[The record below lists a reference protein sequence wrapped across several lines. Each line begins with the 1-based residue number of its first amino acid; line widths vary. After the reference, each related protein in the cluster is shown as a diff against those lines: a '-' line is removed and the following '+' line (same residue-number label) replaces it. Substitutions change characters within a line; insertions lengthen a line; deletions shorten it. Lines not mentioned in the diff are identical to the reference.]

1 MRRSSLFLF
10 IITSSIICDVSVFS
24 SAKGSPLQSK
34 TILLIEEGVTKL
46 QVAQNSQEFQYTNKS
61 INTNIFLEQPP
72 LKTPRSVFLGNNKFQ
87 KKPKLKF
94 KTQKIKLKQPLLKTE
109 RTVRI
114 KKFETKKNRKK
125 QKIKISPRVLADD
138 LKPSIKKTKIT
149 KIEKINNLPEVKKKK
164 STAKNLPVSPK
175 AVERK
180 PVQILEAPP
189 PPAKTIEAFDKRAS
203 KSQSATKKMKNSPQL
218 ASITFQDEKKDSS
231 KSLMFSQGGAK
242 LSNESKRVLD
252 SLSLTFS
259 KQAKIRM
266 QLLAY
271 AGEPNLTASKARRLS
286 LSRALAVRS
295 YLIKKG
301 VRSTR
306 IDVRA
311 LGNKT
316 NLGAPNRVELKI
328 IKD

>member
-1 MRRSSLFLF
+1 MRRSILFLF
-10 IITSSIICDVSVFS
+10 IISNFIICEVFIFS
-24 SAKGSPLQSK
+24 DANGSPLQSK
-34 TILLIEEGVTKL
+34 TILIIDEGVTNL
-46 QVAQNSQEFQYTNKS
+46 PVPQNIQKFQLNDPS
-61 INTNIFLEQPP
+61 INSNIFLEQPP
-72 LKTPRSVFLGNNKFQ
+72 LKTPRSVFLGSNNLIKRS
-87 KKPKLKF
+87 KL
-94 KTQKIKLKQPLLKTE
+94 KTQKIKLKQPTLKTK
-109 RTVRI
+109 RKPNL
-114 KKFETKKNRKK
+114 KKLSTKKNIRK
-125 QKIKISPRVLADD
+125 QKIKTDRRVLADT
-138 LKPSIKKTKIT
+138 LKPSIKKTKKIT
-149 KIEKINNLPEVKKKK
+149 KIAKINTLPVVKKKK
-164 STAKNLPVSPK
+164 SAPKNLLVSPK
-175 AVERK
+175 AIERK
-180 PVQILEAPP
+180 PVRILEAPP
-189 PPAKTIEAFDKRAS
+189 PPAKTIEAFDK
-203 KSQSATKKMKNSPQL
+203 KITKNQSATKKIESPQQL
-218 ASITFQDEKKDSS
+218 ASINSKDEKKGGAR
-231 KSLMFSQGGAK
+231 SLMFSQGGAK
-242 LSNESKRVLD
+242 LSNESKKVLD
-252 SLSLTFS
+252 LLSLTFS

>member
-1 MRRSSLFLF
+1 MRRSILFLF
-10 IITSSIICDVSVFS
+10 IITSFIICEVFIFS
-24 SAKGSPLQSK
+24 NANGSPLQSK
-34 TILLIEEGVTKL
+34 TILVIDEGVTNL
-46 QVAQNSQEFQYTNKS
+46 PVPQNIQKFQLNDPS
-61 INTNIFLEQPP
+61 INSNILLEQPP
-72 LKTPRSVFLGNNKFQ
+72 LETPRSVFLGSNNL
-87 KKPKLKF
+87 LKRPELR
-94 KTQKIKLKQPLLKTE
+94 TQKIKLKQPTLKTK
-109 RTVRI
+109 RRPNL
-114 KKFETKKNRKK
+114 KKLSTKKNIRK
-125 QKIKISPRVLADD
+125 QKIKTDRRVLADT
-138 LKPSIKKTKIT
+138 LKPSIKKTKKIT
-149 KIEKINNLPEVKKKK
+149 KIAKINTLPVVKKKK
-164 STAKNLPVSPK
+164 SAPKNLPVSPK
-175 AVERK
+175 AIERK
-180 PVQILEAPP
+180 PVRILEAPP
-189 PPAKTIEAFDKRAS
+189 PPAKTIEAFDK
-203 KSQSATKKMKNSPQL
+203 KITKNQSATKQIESPQQL
-218 ASITFQDEKKDSS
+218 ASINSKDETKGGAR
-231 KSLMFSQGGAK
+231 SLMFSQGGAK
-242 LSNESKRVLD
+242 LSNESKKVLD
-252 SLSLTFS
+252 LLSLTFS

>member
-1 MRRSSLFLF
+1 MRRSILFLF
-10 IITSSIICDVSVFS
+10 IITSFIICEVFIFS
-24 SAKGSPLQSK
+24 NANGSPLQSK
-34 TILLIEEGVTKL
+34 TILVIDEGVTNL
-46 QVAQNSQEFQYTNKS
+46 PVPQNIQKFQLNDPS
-61 INTNIFLEQPP
+61 INSNILLEQPP
-72 LKTPRSVFLGNNKFQ
+72 LETPRSVFLGSNNL
-87 KKPKLKF
+87 LKRPELR
-94 KTQKIKLKQPLLKTE
+94 TQKIKLKQPTLKTK
-109 RTVRI
+109 RRPNL
-114 KKFETKKNRKK
+114 KKLSTKKNIRK
-125 QKIKISPRVLADD
+125 QKIKTDRRVLADT
-138 LKPSIKKTKIT
+138 LKPSIKKTKKIT
-149 KIEKINNLPEVKKKK
+149 KIAKINTLPVVKKKK
-164 STAKNLPVSPK
+164 SAPKNLPVSPK
-175 AVERK
+175 AIERK

-189 PPAKTIEAFDKRAS
+189 PPAKTIEAFDK
-203 KSQSATKKMKNSPQL
+203 KITKNQSATKKIESPQQL
-218 ASITFQDEKKDSS
+218 ASINSKDEKKGGAR
-231 KSLMFSQGGAK
+231 SLMFNQGGAK
-242 LSNESKRVLD
+242 LSNESKKVLD
-252 SLSLTFS
+252 LLSLTFS

>member
-1 MRRSSLFLF
+1 MRRSILFLF
-10 IITSSIICDVSVFS
+10 IISNFIICEVFIFS
-24 SAKGSPLQSK
+24 NANGRPLQSK
-34 TILLIEEGVTKL
+34 TILIIDEGVTNL
-46 QVAQNSQEFQYTNKS
+46 PVPQNIQKFQLNDQG
-61 INTNIFLEQPP
+61 INSNILLEQPP
-72 LKTPRSVFLGNNKFQ
+72 LETPRSVFLGSNNLL
-87 KKPKLKF
+87 KKPELR
-94 KTQKIKLKQPLLKTE
+94 TQKIKLKQPTLKTK
-109 RTVRI
+109 RRLNL
-114 KKFETKKNRKK
+114 KKLSTKKNIRK
-125 QKIKISPRVLADD
+125 QKIKTDRRLLADN

-149 KIEKINNLPEVKKKK
+149 KIAKINTLPEVKKKK
-164 STAKNLPVSPK
+164 SAPKNLPVSPK
-175 AVERK
+175 AIERK
-180 PVQILEAPP
+180 PVRILEAPP
-189 PPAKTIEAFDKRAS
+189 PPAKTIEAFDK
-203 KSQSATKKMKNSPQL
+203 KITKNQSATKQIESPQQL
-218 ASITFQDEKKDSS
+218 ASINSKDEKEGGAR
-231 KSLMFSQGGAK
+231 SLMFSQGGAK
-242 LSNESKRVLD
+242 LSNESKKVLD
-252 SLSLTFS
+252 LLSLTFS

>member
-1 MRRSSLFLF
+1 MRRSILFLF
-10 IITSSIICDVSVFS
+10 FITSFIICEVFIFS
-24 SAKGSPLQSK
+24 NANGSPLQSK
-34 TILLIEEGVTKL
+34 TTLIIDEGVTNL
-46 QVAQNSQEFQYTNKS
+46 PVPQNIQKFQLNDRS
-61 INTNIFLEQPP
+61 INSSIFLEQPP
-72 LKTPRSVFLGNNKFQ
+72 LKTPRSVFLGGNNLLKR
-87 KKPKLKF
+87 PKL
-94 KTQKIKLKQPLLKTE
+94 KTQKIKLKQPTLKTK
-109 RTVRI
+109 RRLNL
-114 KKFETKKNRKK
+114 KKLSTKKNIRK
-125 QKIKISPRVLADD
+125 QKIKTDRQVLADN

-149 KIEKINNLPEVKKKK
+149 KIAEINTLPEVKKKK
-164 STAKNLPVSPK
+164 NAPKNLPVSPK
-175 AVERK
+175 AIEKK

-189 PPAKTIEAFDKRAS
+189 PPVKTIEAFDK
-203 KSQSATKKMKNSPQL
+203 KTTKNQSATKQIENPQQL
-218 ASITFQDEKKDSS
+218 ASINSKDEKKGSAR
-231 KSLMFSQGGAK
+231 SLMFSQGGAK

-252 SLSLTFS
+252 LLSLTFS

-316 NLGAPNRVELKI
+316 NSGAPNRVELKI

>member
-1 MRRSSLFLF
+1 MRRSILFLF
-10 IITSSIICDVSVFS
+10 IITSFIICEVFIFS
-24 SAKGSPLQSK
+24 NANGSPLQSK
-34 TILLIEEGVTKL
+34 TILIIDEGVTNL
-46 QVAQNSQEFQYTNKS
+46 PVPQNIQKFQLNDPS
-61 INTNIFLEQPP
+61 INSNIFLEQPP
-72 LKTPRSVFLGNNKFQ
+72 LKTPRSVFLGSNNLIKRS
-87 KKPKLKF
+87 KL
-94 KTQKIKLKQPLLKTE
+94 KTQKIKLKQPTLKTK
-109 RTVRI
+109 RKPNL
-114 KKFETKKNRKK
+114 KKLSTKKNIRK
-125 QKIKISPRVLADD
+125 QKIKTDRRVLADP

-149 KIEKINNLPEVKKKK
+149 KIAKINTLPEVKKKK
-164 STAKNLPVSPK
+164 SAPKNLPVSPK
-175 AVERK
+175 AIERK
-180 PVQILEAPP
+180 PVRILEAPP
-189 PPAKTIEAFDKRAS
+189 PPAKTIETFDK
-203 KSQSATKKMKNSPQL
+203 KITKNQSATKQIESPQQL
-218 ASITFQDEKKDSS
+218 ASINSKDETKGGAR
-231 KSLMFSQGGAK
+231 SLMFSQGGAK
-242 LSNESKRVLD
+242 LSNESKKVLD
-252 SLSLTFS
+252 LLSLTFS

>member
-1 MRRSSLFLF
+1 MRRSILFLF
-10 IITSSIICDVSVFS
+10 IITSFIICEVFIFS
-24 SAKGSPLQSK
+24 NANGSPLQSK
-34 TILLIEEGVTKL
+34 TILIIDEGVTNL
-46 QVAQNSQEFQYTNKS
+46 PAPQNIQKFQLNDRS
-61 INTNIFLEQPP
+61 INSNILLEQPP
-72 LKTPRSVFLGNNKFQ
+72 LETPRSVFLGSNNL
-87 KKPKLKF
+87 LKRPELR
-94 KTQKIKLKQPLLKTE
+94 TQNIKLKQPTLKTK
-109 RTVRI
+109 RRANL
-114 KKFETKKNRKK
+114 KKLSTKKNIRK
-125 QKIKISPRVLADD
+125 QKIKTDRRVLADT

-149 KIEKINNLPEVKKKK
+149 KIAKINTLPEVKKKK
-164 STAKNLPVSPK
+164 SAPKNLPVSPK
-175 AVERK
+175 AIERK

-189 PPAKTIEAFDKRAS
+189 PPAKTIEAFDK
-203 KSQSATKKMKNSPQL
+203 KITKNQSATKKIESPQQL
-218 ASITFQDEKKDSS
+218 ASINSKDEKKGGAR
-231 KSLMFSQGGAK
+231 SLMFSQGGAK
-242 LSNESKRVLD
+242 LSNESKKVLD
-252 SLSLTFS
+252 LLSLTFS

>member
-1 MRRSSLFLF
+1 MRRSILFLF
-10 IITSSIICDVSVFS
+10 IITSFIVCEVLVFS
-24 SAKGSPLQSK
+24 SANGSPLQSK
-34 TILLIEEGVTKL
+34 TILIIDEGVTNL
-46 QVAQNSQEFQYTNKS
+46 PVSQNIQKFQLSDRS
-61 INTNIFLEQPP
+61 INSNIFLEQPP
-72 LKTPRSVFLGNNKFQ
+72 LKTPRSVFLGDNNLLKR
-87 KKPKLKF
+87 PKL
-94 KTQKIKLKQPLLKTE
+94 KTQKIKLKQPSLKTK
-109 RTVRI
+109 RRLNL
-114 KKFETKKNRKK
+114 KKLSTKKNIRK
-125 QKIKISPRVLADD
+125 QKIRTDRRVLADN

-149 KIEKINNLPEVKKKK
+149 KIAKINTLPVVKKKK
-164 STAKNLPVSPK
+164 SAAKNLPVSPK
-175 AVERK
+175 AIERK

-189 PPAKTIEAFDKRAS
+189 PPAKTIEAFDKKNA
-203 KSQSATKKMKNSPQL
+203 KNQSATKQIESPQQL
-218 ASITFQDEKKDSS
+218 ASINSQDEKKGSAR
-231 KSLMFSQGGAK
+231 SLMFSQGGAK

-252 SLSLTFS
+252 LLSLTFS

>member
-1 MRRSSLFLF
+1 MTLLLTKRQSEVLSIVRKLINTTGRPPTRTEISDQLGFRSANAAEEHLRAIARKGF
-10 IITSSIICDVSVFS
+10 IELIPGTSRGIR
-24 SAKGSPLQSK
+24 
-34 TILLIEEGVTKL
+34 LI
-46 QVAQNSQEFQYTNKS
+46 NNKIS
-61 INTNIFLEQPP
+61 INT
-72 LKTPRSVFLGNNKFQ
+72 
-87 KKPKLKF
+87 
-94 KTQKIKLKQPLLKTE
+94 
-109 RTVRI
+109 
-114 KKFETKKNRKK
+114 
-125 QKIKISPRVLADD
+125 
-138 LKPSIKKTKIT
+138 
-149 KIEKINNLPEVKKKK
+149 LPVVKKKK
-164 STAKNLPVSPK
+164 SAPKNLPVSPK
-175 AVERK
+175 AIERK
-180 PVQILEAPP
+180 PVRILEAPP
-189 PPAKTIEAFDKRAS
+189 PPAKTIEAFDK
-203 KSQSATKKMKNSPQL
+203 KITKNQSATKQIESPQQL
-218 ASITFQDEKKDSS
+218 ASINSKDETKGGAR
-231 KSLMFSQGGAK
+231 SLMFSQGGAK
-242 LSNESKRVLD
+242 LSNESKKVLD
-252 SLSLTFS
+252 LLSLTFS